1 MTATQETVKPKA
13 KRPKT
18 PTGDDDSSSRPAL
31 TDFGVKALKP
41 GPTRYT
47 IWDSLVSGFGVRVT
61 TNGVKSFFVFARKRG
76 DKHAIRITLGRYL
89 PHGGGLGVGD
99 ARDLAREHLRVLA
112 KGEDPRELKEQKR
125 QEEARRH
132 ADTFAVVV
140 DDFIKHHVSRRL
152 RNARAAEALIRREF
166 LGQDRKQHKEENGKV
181 VEEWMAGRDA
191 KWREKPITSI
201 QRRDAITLL
210 EDIVHNRSLSPARKV
225 HAAGSKLFNW
235 AIQRDQYGLE
245 HNPFTL
251 INFKEQFGAADPR
264 DRILSDDELR
274 SVWNASKGLGYPF
287 GSLTRGLMLSAQREN
302 EIARAQLPDLDM
314 AKSMLVVPRRGM
326 KGKAAHTVPLTRA
339 MVALLN
345 DCLKDE
351 DGERRPVDGPFIF
364 STTAGRRPISGFSKA
379 KKQLDKA
386 IAEQRKKD
394 ELPAMPHWIF
404 HDLRRTARTRMGEL
418 GILPEIA
425 ERVIAHKPAKRS
437 VRTTYDLYTYDREK
451 REALEKWEAA
461 LLAIVEPTP
470 TAPNVASIEQARKRR
485 RA

>member
-1 MTATQETVKPKA
+1 MTL
-13 KRPKT
+13 
-18 PTGDDDSSSRPAL
+18 S
-31 TDFGVKALKP
+31 DFGVKALKP

-47 IWDSLVSGFGVRVT
+47 QWDALVPGFGIRVT
-61 TNGVKSFFVFARKRG
+61 PTGVKSFFVFARKRG
-76 DKHAIRITLGRYL
+76 HKHAIRLTLGRYL
-89 PHGGGLGVGD
+89 PHGGGLSVGD
-99 ARDLAREHLRVLA
+99 ARDMAKNKLGILAR
-112 KGEDPRELKEQKR
+112 GEDPREIEEQKR

-152 RNARAAEALIRREF
+152 RHARAAEALIRREF
-166 LGQDRKQHKEENGKV
+166 LGQERKKTQDENGKV
-181 VEEWMAGRDA
+181 VEEWVAGRDA
-191 KWREKPITSI
+191 KWREKPITTI
-201 QRRDAITLL
+201 RRRDAITLL
-210 EDIVHNRSLSPARKV
+210 EDIVHHRSLSPARKV

-251 INFKEQFGAADPR
+251 INFKEQFGAVDPR

-274 SVWNASKGLGYPF
+274 SVWNASNGLGYPF
-287 GSLTRGLMLSAQREN
+287 GDLTRGLMLSAQREN

-314 AKSMLVVPRRGM
+314 GRTMLVVPRRGM

-345 DCLKDE
+345 DCLKV
-351 DGERRPVDGPFIF
+351 ERDKHRLVDGPFIF

-379 KKQLDKA
+379 KKQLDKV

-394 ELPAMPHWIF
+394 ELPAMAHWVF
-404 HDLRRTARTRMGEL
+404 HDLRRTARTRMGAL

-461 LLAIVEPTP
+461 LLAIVEPKP
-470 TAPNVASIEQARKRR
+470 GPAGKIVPFAEEQKRR
-485 RA
+485 QHGGRS